1 MMAPLVF
8 GKDLTKL
15 MCWTRA
21 YGARLP
27 MLLTALLIAC
37 SSTPATSA
45 RDAADAN
52 DTGRKLVPTSE
63 SERALLKQLS
73 GLPNGKAQRVGDAT
87 IVAEPPYHAASGHL
101 CRALSVT
108 AGANQQASHRLACSD
123 GQSWFFVPDV
133 FGANVPRQ

>member
-1 MMAPLVF
+1 
-8 GKDLTKL
+8 
-15 MCWTRA
+15 MCWMRA
-21 YGARLP
+21 YGAGLP
-27 MLLTALLIAC
+27 MLLIALLTSC

-52 DTGRKLVPTSE
+52 DTGRKLAPTGE
-63 SERALLKQLS
+63 SERALLRQLS

-87 IVAEPPYHAASGHL
+87 IVAEPLYHAASGRS

-108 AGANQQASHRLACSD
+108 PSAKQQATHRLACSD

-133 FGANVPRQ
+133 FGANALGE